1 MPEAQQKMRV
11 SEISNNS
18 EITSR
23 KECENKKALEF
34 IEQVTSNP
42 DEIQLKVLSEILTRS
57 AQVEYLQRH
66 GLAGRTD
73 RLTFKKLVPVVKYEH
88 LQPDINRIANGDN
101 SPILCSH
108 PISEFLT
115 RFVVFIMTIIILMCQ
130 SLLVCFVLIFTL
142 LKPRVCTETQTL
154 LCLYHLSIFI
164 V

>member
-1 MPEAQQKMRV
+1 MPAAQQKMRV
-11 SEISNNS
+11 AEIS
-18 EITSR
+18 ETSR
-23 KECENKKALEF
+23 KECENKKTLEF

-42 DEIQLKVLSEILTRS
+42 DEVQLKVLSEILTRS

-73 RLTFKKLVPVVKYEH
+73 RLTFKKLIPVVKYEH

-115 RFVVFIMTIIILMCQ
+115 RFVVSTKRSQYIPHKALFRSNSYVSMLFF
-130 SLLVCFVLIFTL
+130 SVVIFSNIY
-142 LKPRVCTETQTL
+142 VSFFY
-154 LCLYHLSIFI
+154 CLTS